1 MGADGGGAAC
11 VDGLSLLQLALLE
24 PPPPAAAAELAALE
38 GGDGGDGGGVGAT
51 LLAAAAAATAPRAAR
66 RGGGGGVGAR
76 VEVFCRHWVA
86 LGWPLGVLVGALCAR
101 LGVAAP
107 ALCWMMR
114 HRAAVV
120 DELARVAA
128 AAGGSRARRREL
140 PALLVSAVRLGWR
153 VPDAALAV
161 DDETRRACARCRRG
175 RRGTREYVET

>member
-1 MGADGGGAAC
+1 M
-11 VDGLSLLQLALLE
+11 
-24 PPPPAAAAELAALE
+24 
-38 GGDGGDGGGVGAT
+38 
-51 LLAAAAAATAPRAAR
+51 
-66 RGGGGGVGAR
+66 
-76 VEVFCRHWVA
+76 EVFCRHWVA
-86 LGWPLGVLVGALCAR
+86 LGWPLGVLVGALRAR

-161 DDETRRACARCRRG
+161 DDETRRRV
-175 RRGTREYVET
+175 REMQAGSAWD